1 MGEYADME
9 IERQQQAFADRE
21 IAKHEVEIRRV
32 KEVRAAQTALQKFGL
47 HLVQKT
53 AFHFHI
59 TKAGK
64 VIAQWWPTRGQTMLG
79 QEKGPTCKTAAE
91 LETWLRWR
99 WLVGP

>member
-9 IERQQQAFADRE
+9 IERQQQAFADKAR
-21 IAKHEVEIRRV
+21 ADHD
-32 KEVRAAQTALQKFGL
+32 KEVRRAREATAARLALRKMGL
-47 HLVQKT
+47 KLVQKT

-79 QEKGPTCKTAAE
+79 QVKGPRCSTASA
-91 LETWLRWR
+91 LVKWLSMPGT
-99 WLVGP
+99 LQ